1 MTFQQLIKQGIPTEL
16 PQTKPYETQINHAP
30 KRKEIL
36 NEEEKLNILGGKFQD
51 ASIFY
56 NSVEE
61 INEND
66 LKKWLQKSREI
77 QWDYKNIVKR
87 KGQLL
92 RLK

>member
-1 MTFQQLIKQGIPTEL
+1 
-16 PQTKPYETQINHAP
+16 
-30 KRKEIL
+30 
-36 NEEEKLNILGGKFQD
+36 
-51 ASIFY
+51 
-56 NSVEE
+56 VEE

>member
-1 MTFQQLIKQGIPTEL
+1 MFWSGKSF
-16 PQTKPYETQINHAP
+16 
-30 KRKEIL
+30 
-36 NEEEKLNILGGKFQD
+36 EEEKLNILGRKFQD
-51 ASIFY
+51 ASIFF

-66 LKKWLQKSREI
+66 LKKWLQKSQEI